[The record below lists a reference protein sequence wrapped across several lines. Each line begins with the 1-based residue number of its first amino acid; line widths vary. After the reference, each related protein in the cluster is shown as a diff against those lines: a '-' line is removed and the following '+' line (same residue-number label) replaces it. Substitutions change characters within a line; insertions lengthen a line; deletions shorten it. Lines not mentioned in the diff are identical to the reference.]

1 MNQPAAQIEIFRAGT
16 HTAVDGR
23 VVTFGDQDVADAAA
37 NYDPALSEAPMV
49 VGHPK
54 LDAPAYGWAKSLAV
68 KNGVLY
74 AEPHQV
80 DADFAQLVNAGRF
93 KKRSAS
99 FYLPDT
105 PGNPTPGK
113 LYLRHIGF
121 LGAAPPS
128 LKGLR
133 DVQFADGG
141 EAVEFAMPVSYLGR
155 SLVDVLQRLRDY
167 FVESQGA
174 EKADQIIPQWQI
186 RSIDELSQDSPDSG
200 AIASPSYAEPATA
213 VGATPETDMTDTAD
227 KAAEF
232 AEREAGLTTRQAEIE
247 KRERALKEREDKTR
261 RDDAVAFADQLVQ
274 DGRLLPRHKQPVV
287 ELLLA
292 LPAGAI
298 NFAEGDTK
306 VSKPGPELLR
316 DLLTSLPKQ
325 IDFAEKSGD
334 ATAVDKRAVSF
345 AAPPGEMVDVH
356 AMELHRKAIAYQA
369 EHTGVP
375 YLAAVKAVGG

>member
-1 MNQPAAQIEIFRAGT
+1 MNKPAAHIEIFRAGT

-23 VVTFGDQDVADAAA
+23 VMTFSEQDVAQAAA
-37 NYDPALSEAPMV
+37 SYDPTLSEAPMV

-54 LDAPAYGWAKSLAV
+54 LDAPAYGWAKSLSV
-68 KNGVLY
+68 KDGVLY

-80 DADFAQLVNAGRF
+80 DADFAQMVNAGRF

-113 LYLRHIGF
+113 FYLRHIGF

-155 SLVDVLQRLRDY
+155 SLVDVLQRLRDW
-167 FVESQGA
+167 FVENQGA

-186 RSIDELSQDSPDSG
+186 RSIDEQSQDSPDRD
-200 AIASPSYAEPATA
+200 AIASASYADPSS
-213 VGATPETDMTDTAD
+213 VGADTLETEMS
-227 KAAEF
+227 KEQAAEF
-232 AEREAGLTTRQAEIE
+232 AERENALNTRQTAIDQRE
-247 KRERALKEREDKTR
+247 KALKDREEKAR
-261 RDDAVAFADQLVQ
+261 RADAVAFADELAS
-274 DGRLLPRHKQPVV
+274 DGRVLPRHKSAIV

-292 LPAGAI
+292 LPPDAI
-298 NFAEGDTK
+298 SFAEGDQQ
-306 VSKPGPELLR
+306 VSKPGADLLR
-316 DLLTSLPKQ
+316 GFLSDLPKQ

-334 ATAVDKRAVSF
+334 TAVRDQPVSF
-345 AAPPGEMVDVH
+345 AAPAGAVVSADR
-356 AMELHRKAIAYQA
+356 AQLYAQAKAYQA
-369 EHTGVP
+369 QHPNIAWTD
-375 YLAAVKAVGG
+375 AVAAVGG